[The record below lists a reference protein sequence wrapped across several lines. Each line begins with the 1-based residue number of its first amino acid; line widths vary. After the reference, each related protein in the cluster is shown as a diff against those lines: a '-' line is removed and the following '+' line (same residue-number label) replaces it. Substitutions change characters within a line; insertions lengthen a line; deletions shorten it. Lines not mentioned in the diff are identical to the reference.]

1 MLKYHYNI
9 LLSIFGFL
17 NYINNKTKMYLNKF
31 LDFNTEEPEL
41 LPFSLDLLKP
51 WDPLSTNPLKNTT
64 EKSKLEEDS
73 PFKKLKKLDSELI
86 LPEALESLLTTEEEI
101 NAKILLTSIKEDFLL
116 MPANSFFSQEKPV
129 LPKKDSSMILLELP
143 LKMLFKTL
151 NTPSLPPL
159 LSKKPKEK
167 NPLNS
172 LKSYSPL
179 KPTTNLDLKEL
190 MLN

>member
-1 MLKYHYNI
+1 
-9 LLSIFGFL
+9 
-17 NYINNKTKMYLNKF
+17 
-31 LDFNTEEPEL
+31 
-41 LPFSLDLLKP
+41 
-51 WDPLSTNPLKNTT
+51 
-64 EKSKLEEDS
+64 LEEDS